1 MLQKDIEKIEKMLST
16 FKGSYMDICF
26 QIYPIILN
34 CDNPAGLLQY
44 FYENYEDIESSE
56 EDEIA
61 IVFSQQEKSDL
72 RNQYGGLVDGVLDKL
87 IKKNLEASIFY
98 QELWNNINCDLLFE
112 TQKEKVFAMSYI
124 LRDPRIPY
132 FEMTEGMKMS
142 NEIFREYFFSL
153 KKFLKKARFI
163 ITNEYEQ
170 QTERASLLLELFDE
184 VQDKE
189 KKVILMSYIIAFLG
203 ENEFTTSE

>member
-26 QIYPIILN
+26 QIYPIMLN

-61 IVFSQQEKSDL
+61 ITFSQQEKSDL
-72 RNQYGGLVDGVLDKL
+72 RNQYGGLVDGILDKL
-87 IKKNLEASIFY
+87 IKKNLESSIFY
-98 QELWNNINCDLLFE
+98 QELWNNINCDILFE
-112 TQKEKVFAMSYI
+112 TQREKVFAMSYI
-124 LRDPRIPY
+124 LIDPRIPY
-132 FEMTEGMKMS
+132 FEMAEGMKMS
-142 NEIFREYFFSL
+142 NEIFRDYFFSL

-170 QTERASLLLELFDE
+170 QTERASLLLDLFDE

-189 KKVILMSYIIAFLG
+189 EKVILMSYIIAFLG